1 VAYVARV
8 TYQIVDAGALDVG
21 RGPHPAASPFE
32 KRVGEAIG
40 ITAFGLYQIELP
52 AGEETVPHD
61 HRDDHAE
68 DAYAIVRGG
77 GWVVVDGEE
86 TAVGPGQFIAVT
98 VESSRCLRAGPDG
111 LVFIAVCAAP
121 STS

>member
-1 VAYVARV
+1 M
-8 TYQIVDAGALDVG
+8 TFQIVDPATLDVG

-40 ITAFGLYQIELP
+40 LTAFGLYQIELP

-61 HRDDHAE
+61 HRDDLAE
-68 DAYAIVRGG
+68 DAYAVLRGS

-86 TAVGPGQFIAVT
+86 IAVGPGQFVAVT
-98 VESSRCLRAGPDG
+98 VESSRYLRAGPDG
-111 LVFIAVCAAP
+111 LVFIAVCASAA
-121 STS
+121 TS

>member
-1 VAYVARV
+1 M
-8 TYQIVDAGALDVG
+8 TFQIVDPAALTTG

-32 KRVGEAIG
+32 KRVGEALG

-68 DAYAIVRGG
+68 DAYAILDGH
-77 GWVVVDGEE
+77 GWLVVDGEE
-86 TAVGPGQFIAVT
+86 TPVGPGQFIGVT
-98 VESSRCLRAGPDG
+98 VESSRHLRAGADG
-111 LVFIAVCAAP
+111 LVFVAVCASP
-121 STS
+121 

>member
-1 VAYVARV
+1 VG
-8 TYQIVDAGALDVG
+8 YQIVDPADLDTG

-61 HRDDHAE
+61 HREDRAE
-68 DAYAIVRGG
+68 DAYAILSGH
-77 GWVVVDGEE
+77 GWVIVDGEE
-86 TAVGPGQFIAVT
+86 TPVEPGQYIAVT
-98 VESSRCLRAGPDG
+98 VESTRFLRAGRDG
-111 LVFIAVCAAP
+111 LAFVAVCAAARA
-121 STS
+121 

>member
-1 VAYVARV
+1 VSYE
-8 TYQIVDAGALDVG
+8 IVDPAVLSTG

-40 ITAFGLYQIELP
+40 ITAFGLYQVELP

-61 HRDDHAE
+61 HRDDRAE
-68 DAYAIVRGG
+68 DAYAIVRGR
-77 GWVVVDGEE
+77 GWVVVDEEE
-86 TAVGPGQFIAVT
+86 TAVEPGQYIAVT
-98 VESSRCLRAGPDG
+98 VESSRYLRAGPDG

-121 STS
+121 PVS

>member
-1 VAYVARV
+1 V
-8 TYQIVDAGALDVG
+8 TLQIVDPSTLDVG
-21 RGPHPAASPFE
+21 RGPHPAASAFE

-61 HRDDHAE
+61 HRDDRAE
-68 DAYAIVRGG
+68 DAYAIVRGH
-77 GWVVVDGEE
+77 GWVVVDDEE
-86 TAVGPGQFIAVT
+86 TAVAPGQFVAVT
-98 VESSRCLRAGPDG
+98 VESSRYLRAGSDG

-121 STS
+121 ATA

>member
-1 VAYVARV
+1 VAH
-8 TYQIVDAGALDVG
+8 QIVDAAALVVG

-40 ITAFGLYQIELP
+40 ITAFGLYQVELP
-52 AGEETVPHD
+52 AGAETVPHD

-68 DAYAIVRGG
+68 DAYAVLRGG

-86 TAVGPGQFIAVT
+86 TPVGPGQFVAVT
-98 VESSRCLRAGPDG
+98 IESSRYLRAGPDG
-111 LVFIAVCAAP
+111 LVVIAVCATPQDPAA
-121 STS
+121 

>member
-1 VAYVARV
+1 V
-8 TYQIVDAGALDVG
+8 TFQIVDPAALAVG

-40 ITAFGLYQIELP
+40 LTAFGLYQIELP

-61 HRDDHAE
+61 HRDDRAE
-68 DAYAIVRGG
+68 DAYAVLRGS
-77 GWVVVDGEE
+77 GWVIVDGEE

-98 VESSRCLRAGPDG
+98 VESSRHLRAGPDG
-111 LVFIAVCAAP
+111 LVFIAVCAAAAV
-121 STS
+121 S